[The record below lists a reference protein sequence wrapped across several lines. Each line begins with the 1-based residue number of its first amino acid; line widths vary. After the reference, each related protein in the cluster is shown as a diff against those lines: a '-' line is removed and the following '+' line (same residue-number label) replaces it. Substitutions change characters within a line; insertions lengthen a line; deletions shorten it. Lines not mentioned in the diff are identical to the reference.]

1 MISYYSRSLGLLL
14 SDWSRGSLLSNQLLT
29 KVCRSCCD
37 YVGIDSRYYVRH
49 IAPDVEPVT
58 NTSDRFFSRDDVPDP
73 IDESVAVS
81 TTMSERLVAPYV
93 PAAFIMR
100 CRRAEGQEIHGCL
113 LEFRTSSLKRIQVPY
128 SNYYASSQHITSHL
142 VGWTSL
148 VTYSYVDSR
157 ISYEICGNLNAHLKI
172 CRLLY
177 KVGNGATSLIVRVV
191 NQIEV
196 REVNTGSLMV

>member
-58 NTSDRFFSRDDVPDP
+58 NTYFGPLFSRDDVPDP

-81 TTMSERLVAPYV
+81 TSTMSERLVAPYV

-113 LEFRTSSLKRIQVPY
+113 LESRTSPLKRIQVPY

-142 VGWTSL
+142 VRWTSL

-157 ISYEICGNLNAHLKI
+157 ISHEICGNLNAHLKI

-191 NQIEV
+191 HQIEV
-196 REVNTGSLMV
+196 GK